1 MGYGLRSDVPA
12 LVNRDRQFDIV
23 PDHYRAF
30 SLEPGPNSSMDLN
43 VYVPPQNA
51 RFGTFLELIQQLNT
65 FANQETVLVVN
76 HGMSDQNGDPLGL
89 ILPLT
94 SGSAWNPEEYSLG
107 LLAGFIAKTPS
118 DAEYADKEKNSS
130 METAQHQKIPM
141 PAGTLKPLDIALR
154 ALRAKKLLKRLELR
168 ACNLGGN
175 PTVMKLLAQVLGL
188 DAMVAPQVHM
198 FYLRLTPPG
207 PLPSDSAGFANWQR
221 NHRQARIFSENVAS
235 NPRHV
240 GIQVIGRHSAR
251 TMDFSSD
258 SIDAKW
264 FVDKFVCPGNNY
276 VPRTSGRDARVSPF
290 SFSGMDVGNSF
301 VLAQED
307 DYANQLVE
315 VTP

>member
-30 SLEPGPNSSMDLN
+30 SLEPGPNSSLDLN
-43 VYVPPQNA
+43 VYLPPQNA

-76 HGMSDQNGDPLGL
+76 HGMSGQNDDPLGL

-107 LLAGFIAKTPS
+107 VLAGFVGKNPS

-141 PAGTLKPLDIALR
+141 PAGTLKTLDIALR

-175 PTVMKLLAQVLGL
+175 PAVMKLLAQVLGL
-188 DAMVAPQVHM
+188 DAIVAPQVHM

-221 NHRQARIFSENVAS
+221 NHRQARIFTQNVAS
-235 NPRHV
+235 NPRPV
-240 GIQVIGRHSAR
+240 GIQVNRQTFGQDDGIQQRQPR
-251 TMDFSSD
+251 RQ
-258 SIDAKW
+258 
-264 FVDKFVCPGNNY
+264 VVCRQVCVPGQQLRAAHLRKRCSRL
-276 VPRTSGRDARVSPF
+276 PI
-290 SFSGMDVGNSF
+290 F
-301 VLAQED
+301 VLRHGRREQFCSGARR
-307 DYANQLVE
+307 
-315 VTP
+315 